1 VPSSG
6 RVGGSE
12 GPARDHLANDASDP
26 GTASG
31 TGRTTGP
38 LNADVLSIQYL
49 RGVAAVGVLIFHAA
63 DRTGSSFGLGGAGV
77 DVFFVI
83 SGFIM
88 WTIGAR
94 RPLTPGAFL
103 IRRVIRIVPL
113 YWSVTLAL
121 AGTWLLLPSL
131 LPNLSPTPSHVLL
144 SLFFIPHVDPAGTVA
159 PLLVPGWT
167 LNYEAF
173 FYLLFATTLLAPLH
187 RRLWLLTGALVAL
200 AMVGL
205 VLNPTEPVL
214 AMVTDPLLL
223 EFAAGAWIAKA
234 ALEGRTAGPVAA
246 ASLLFIG
253 LALLIA
259 GEVSGIELAGWRV
272 IWWGVP
278 AAFLIAGAI
287 GLEAA
292 GRIPK
297 LRLPKLIGDASYSI
311 YLVHGLAISFAVR
324 MAAQFALPST
334 SGLVFF
340 AAVLAGLVA
349 GVTCFLL
356 VERPILRRLR
366 PPGSFRADGR
376 PSERRVPV

>member
-12 GPARDHLANDASDP
+12 GPAGHHHEM
-26 GTASG
+26 GASG
-31 TGRTTGP
+31 AGNASPGRATTVP
-38 LNADVLSIQYL
+38 FNADVVSIQYL

-103 IRRVIRIVPL
+103 VRRVIRIVPL
-113 YWSVTLAL
+113 YWLVTLAL
-121 AGTWLLLPSL
+121 CGAWVLMPSL
-131 LPNLSPTPSHVLL
+131 LPNLSPTPSHVLQ
-144 SLFFIPHVDPAGTVA
+144 SLFFIPHVDPAGIVA

-173 FYLLFATTLLAPLH
+173 FYLVFALTLLAPLP
-187 RRLWLLTGALVAL
+187 RRLWLLTVAMGALVIA
-200 AMVGL
+200 GL
-205 VLNPTEPVL
+205 VFDPTEPVL
-214 AMVTDPLLL
+214 ATVTDPLLL
-223 EFAAGAWIAKA
+223 EFAAGAWIGKA
-234 ALEGRTAGPVAA
+234 AHEGRTAGPRTAV
-246 ASLLFIG
+246 SLLCIG
-253 LALLIA
+253 LVLLVA
-259 GEVSGIELAGWRV
+259 GQVSGSEIAGWRV
-272 IWWGVP
+272 VLWGIP
-278 AAFLIAGAI
+278 AAMLVAGAI

-297 LRLPKLIGDASYSI
+297 LALPKLIGDASYSI
-311 YLVHGLAISFAVR
+311 YLVHGLAISLAIR
-324 MAAQFALPST
+324 IAAQLAIPST
-334 SGLVFF
+334 SALVFF
-340 AAVLAGLVA
+340 GALLAGLIV
-349 GVTCFLL
+349 GVSCFLM

-366 PPGSFRADGR
+366 PKGS
-376 PSERRVPV
+376 